1 MNQKDKMSISPLLYI
16 LISTATGTPKRRRKP
31 ERITTTEVSNN
42 LTPSET
48 DQYQAAKPEAM
59 PGQPGSEYKQKGQR

>member
-1 MNQKDKMSISPLLYI
+1 MSISPLLYI

-42 LTPSET
+42 LILPSLT
-48 DQYQAAKPEAM
+48 SIKLQNR
-59 PGQPGSEYKQKGQR
+59 KQCPDRTGQR